1 MNLFPGSRSWTR
13 RKEVGRQPR
22 HGLRDMGEDASRV
35 SPCLHLPPFLLAQTS
50 FLFTPLIAFWDN
62 GHCSCLAITPD
73 LTHLKFILS
82 ATLSF
87 KSALALLPRLGIDL
101 SIAFDPCLLSVAV
114 VIALVRSPLDIA
126 LNTSPHLPLGSARCS
141 LGKPDCVARKKIGVT
156 LWGRDGIWGSG
167 RETTL
172 TLSSSF
178 LTLASSIFSL
188 LHLLP
193 FSENSPP
200 CSLYIFGSSVF
211 ATHRNKCILHCN
223 IYMDKYKY
231 GYPGWIKQVSRNS
244 PMLVFSLPF
253 CITKEKKKIQSWPKE
268 LGSTTH
274 YGQDLLMG
282 IERSVFTSPPLP
294 ASALN

>member
-1 MNLFPGSRSWTR
+1 M
-13 RKEVGRQPR
+13 GRQPR
-22 HGLRDMGEDASRV
+22 HGLGVMGEDASRV

-50 FLFTPLIAFWDN
+50 FLFTPLIAFLDN

-87 KSALALLPRLGIDL
+87 KSALALLLRLGIDL
-101 SIAFDPCLLSVAV
+101 SIAFDPCLSVAV
-114 VIALVRSPLDIA
+114 VIALVHSPLNIA
-126 LNTSPHLPLGSARCS
+126 LNMSPHLPLGSARCS
-141 LGKPDCVARKKIGVT
+141 LGKPDCVARKKIGIT

-211 ATHRNKCILHCN
+211 TTHGNKCILHCN

-253 CITKEKKKIQSWPKE
+253 CITKEKKKKNPVLTKRAGLHNSLWS
-268 LGSTTH
+268 G
-274 YGQDLLMG
+274 
-282 IERSVFTSPPLP
+282 P
-294 ASALN
+294 ADGH